1 MNERELVEGLRDPA
15 WRLSN
20 LYWIVDKRGRRVLF
34 KPNPPQ
40 ADFLKNAQGRDIIL
54 KARQLGF
61 STLACIIALDECVFY
76 NDQAALVVAHT
87 RDDAEKLF
95 ASKILY
101 AWRNLPEN
109 IRARR
114 PTSHQTQS
122 LIRWQHGSTIQVSNS
137 GRSGSFTRV
146 HVSEFGKL
154 CARFPDRAREVVTG
168 TFPAAGK
175 NPITI
180 ESTAEGQEGYF
191 YQFYEQAIRGEGQFK
206 LHFFP
211 WWRDDNYR
219 VTADHNAVTEP
230 HRLYFDK
237 LKHQHKID
245 LSPEQQSWW
254 IEQELV
260 LGGDMKR
267 ENPSYAEEAFEQ
279 AIEGAYFAAQ
289 MAHADSSG
297 AIGRFPYDPRFP
309 VNTFWDLGRNDY
321 NVIWLHQEVD
331 GRNRMIGYYENSGE
345 HISHYTRWLDAW
357 KRDKEAQWGDHYWP
371 HDGKREDL
379 FLEHGRLGEVE
390 KYGLRPEIVG
400 RPSVKQEAID
410 MARTVFPSVDF
421 DEAACAVGIKR
432 LRHYRKEWD
441 DMREVWKDRPR
452 HDDNSHGADAF
463 MTFAC
468 GWRGGSNPDPNKKQR
483 QKRKKRP
490 SAWV

>member
-1 MNERELVEGLRDPA
+1 MRLPLLEQQRIQAQQQADQEVRQTFERIAHYEQEMQETEPDYFEAVDWIREQRTETLYDAGYTDDEVQRQLLHDVYDLVKSGEQAGINPARLLYMQCLEAGFVPSGNAGQEQSATDGGDQAKQRINTLNKAQKNAQGVTNTGEAQAGQLTLKAAAAMNENDFSKLDVDEVERLLSGWMNERELVEGLRDPA

-40 ADFLKNAQGRDIIL
+40 ADFLKNTLKGGISFSRRDSS
-54 KARQLGF
+54 GF
-61 STLACIIALDECVFY
+61 RHSPVSSLSTSVFFY

-237 LKHQHKID
+237 LKH
-245 LSPEQQSWW
+245 
-254 IEQELV
+254 
-260 LGGDMKR
+260 
-267 ENPSYAEEAFEQ
+267 
-279 AIEGAYFAAQ
+279 
-289 MAHADSSG
+289 SST
-297 AIGRFPYDPRFP
+297 RS
-309 VNTFWDLGRNDY
+309 TCHRNS
-321 NVIWLHQEVD
+321 NH
-331 GRNRMIGYYENSGE
+331 
-345 HISHYTRWLDAW
+345 
-357 KRDKEAQWGDHYWP
+357 
-371 HDGKREDL
+371 
-379 FLEHGRLGEVE
+379 
-390 KYGLRPEIVG
+390 
-400 RPSVKQEAID
+400 
-410 MARTVFPSVDF
+410 
-421 DEAACAVGIKR
+421 
-432 LRHYRKEWD
+432 
-441 DMREVWKDRPR
+441 
-452 HDDNSHGADAF
+452 
-463 MTFAC
+463 
-468 GWRGGSNPDPNKKQR
+468 GGSNK
-483 QKRKKRP
+483 
-490 SAWV
+490 SWCSVAT